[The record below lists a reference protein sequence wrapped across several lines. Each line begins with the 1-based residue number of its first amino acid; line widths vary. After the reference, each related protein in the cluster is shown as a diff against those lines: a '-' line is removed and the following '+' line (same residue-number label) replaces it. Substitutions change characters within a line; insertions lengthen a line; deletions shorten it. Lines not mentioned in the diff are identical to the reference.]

1 MGSLIRVS
9 KKSKGAEKR
18 LYKAVRLMLL
28 YKYIAENQCWR
39 KKTRARYQLAQ
50 YNMRRRVVQLAIKI
64 AGNYNYWTCETVGS
78 RKAIDLIADRN
89 LVFLINLSDYEDMS
103 C

>member
-18 LYKAVRLMLL
+18 LYKAVRLMIL

-39 KKTRARYQLAQ
+39 KKTRVRYEVAQ
-50 YNMRRRVVQLAIKI
+50 YNMKQRVIRLALKI
-64 AGNYNYWTCETVGS
+64 AGNYSYWTCDAVGS
-78 RKAIDLIADRN
+78 RKAIDLIHDRN
-89 LVFLINLSDYEDMS
+89 LSFLISLSNHEDMS
-103 C
+103 

>member
-18 LYKAVRLMLL
+18 LYKAVRLMIL

-39 KKTRARYQLAQ
+39 KKTRVRYEVAQHSMKQRVIRLA
-50 YNMRRRVVQLAIKI
+50 LKI
-64 AGNYNYWTCETVGS
+64 AGNYSYWTCDAVGS
-78 RKAIDLIADRN
+78 RKAIDLIHDRN
-89 LVFLINLSDYEDMS
+89 LSFLISLSNHEDMS
-103 C
+103 

>member
-18 LYKAVRLMLL
+18 LYKAVRLMIL

-39 KKTRARYQLAQ
+39 KKTRVRYEVAQ
-50 YNMRRRVVQLAIKI
+50 YNMKQRVIRLAMKI
-64 AGNYNYWTCETVGS
+64 AGNYSYWTCDAVGS
-78 RKAIDLIADRN
+78 RKAIDLIHDRN
-89 LVFLINLSDYEDMS
+89 LSFLINLSNHEDMS
-103 C
+103 

>member
-18 LYKAVRLMLL
+18 LYKAVRLMIL

-39 KKTRARYQLAQ
+39 KKTRVRYEVAQ
-50 YNMRRRVVQLAIKI
+50 YNMKQRVIRLALKI
-64 AGNYNYWTCETVGS
+64 AGNYSYWTCDAVGS
-78 RKAIDLIADRN
+78 RKAIDLIHGRN
-89 LVFLINLSDYEDMS
+89 LSFLISLSNHEDMS
-103 C
+103 

>member
-18 LYKAVRLMLL
+18 LYKAVRLMIL

-39 KKTRARYQLAQ
+39 KKTRVRYEVAQ
-50 YNMRRRVVQLAIKI
+50 YSMKQRVIRQAMKI
-64 AGNYNYWTCETVGS
+64 AGNYSYWTCDAVGS
-78 RKAIDLIADRN
+78 RKAIDLIYDRN
-89 LVFLINLSDYEDMS
+89 LSFLISLSNHEDMS
-103 C
+103 